1 MTKVSDV
8 FAFLNQLAPVEYAM
22 SYDNVGL
29 LVGDENAE
37 ISRILVALDITDAV
51 IREAAS
57 LGAQLIVSHH
67 PVIFEPMKR
76 IVAGDTTANHVI
88 ALLQNRISAIC
99 MHTNL
104 DAARG
109 GVNDMLAQKLGVSCD
124 AVIEPVGENAGIGR
138 IGILDR
144 LMDFET
150 FLSHTARALGTEGL
164 RYSKNNERVY
174 RVAVGGGSCGSML
187 EEVCAQ
193 GCDTFVTADVKHSQ
207 WLDAAER
214 GINLIDAGHFSTE
227 NVVIKPLAAKLS
239 AAFDQIAVTCA
250 VSCTE
255 SVRYFKLEEAQYG
268 A

>member
-1 MTKVSDV
+1 MPKVSDV

-29 LVGDENAE
+29 LVGDGDAHV
-37 ISRILVALDITDAV
+37 SRILVALDITDAV
-51 IREAAS
+51 ICEAVKI
-57 LGAQLIVSHH
+57 GAELIVSHH

-76 IVAGDTTANHVI
+76 IVAGDITANHVI

-124 AVIEPVGENAGIGR
+124 TVIEPVSENAGIGW
-138 IGILDR
+138 IGTLEHP
-144 LMDFET
+144 MDFSA
-150 FLSHTARALGTEGL
+150 FLAHTAHALETGGL
-164 RYSKNNERVY
+164 RYLKYCERVH

-187 EEVCAQ
+187 DTVCAH

-207 WLDAAER
+207 WLAAAER

-227 NVVIKPLAAKLS
+227 NVVTAPLVEKLS
-239 AAFDQIAVTCA
+239 AAFKKIAVTCA

-255 SVRYFKLEEAQYG
+255 PIEYFKLEEAHYG

>member
-1 MTKVSDV
+1 MPKVSEV

-29 LVGDENAE
+29 LVGDGDAQV
-37 ISRILVALDITDAV
+37 SRILTALDITDAV
-51 IREAAS
+51 IGEAKR
-57 LGAQLIVSHH
+57 LGADLIVSHH

-76 IVAGDTTANHVI
+76 VVAGDVTANHVI
-88 ALLQNRISAIC
+88 ALLRRGISAIC

-109 GVNDMLAQKLGVSCD
+109 GVNDMLAQRLGVSCD
-124 AVIEPVGENAGIGR
+124 AVIEPTGEGVGIGR
-138 IGILDR
+138 VGTLAQP
-144 LMDFET
+144 MEFSA
-150 FLSHTARALGTEGL
+150 FLAHTARSLKTQGL
-164 RYSKNNERVY
+164 RYHESCARVH

-187 EEVCAQ
+187 EEVCAL

-207 WLDAAER
+207 WLAAAEL

-227 NVVIKPLAAKLS
+227 NVVIAPLAEKLS
-239 AAFDQIAVTCA
+239 AAFGDIPVTCA
-250 VSCTE
+250 ASCVE
-255 SVRYFKLEEAQYG
+255 PIGYFKLEEAHYG